1 MTSERHRYHAIY
13 YVIIGA
19 LEGVLAGWWVLGLLM
34 ALNVQGIGTLIRTVE
49 AGHTM
54 FLLAVVMF
62 GVTFGMAG
70 IAWRIMVLLPHE
82 TGEDE

>member
-1 MTSERHRYHAIY
+1 MNPGRHRYHAIY

-19 LEGVLAGWWVLGLLM
+19 LEGVLAGWWLLGLLM
-34 ALNVQGIGTLIRTVE
+34 ALDVQGIGTLIQTVD

-62 GVTFGMAG
+62 AVTFGMAG
-70 IAWRIMVLLPHE
+70 IAWQVMVLLPHE
-82 TGEDE
+82 PGEDE